1 MKFTYR
7 TSPNYRQPRSTKQI
21 MAELSFG
28 LLIVACFSFY
38 FNFTVHGSAYGMKV
52 LSMLATSI
60 IVAYVTEIVWALM
73 MKKNIKEHISSS
85 FPIVTAVIFAM
96 TCPIGTPLY
105 VIGVGSFFAIF
116 FGKLIFGGFGN
127 NIFNPAGVGRAV
139 VFAAFSGK
147 TVPYLADA
155 AGKALTGSGIIADA
169 ITSVTPTTYMAG
181 QLGWVV
187 ENELLGARLL
197 EKFGGLGNM
206 LLGFYQGGIG
216 ETFSLAIILVGIFLA
231 IRKVID
237 WRVPVF
243 YVGTVFVLSTIVGM
257 AHGTGMWYPV
267 FSILTGGLLFGA
279 VFMATD
285 PVTNPTHPVGRILY
299 GVGCGILTVLI
310 RIKANLPEGVLYSIL
325 IMNMVSPLIDSVMAG
340 SQIKNFKKNVS
351 IVGVTAIVGAVLV
364 GAVGSAVA
372 AKDPRVLV
380 KGEGDT
386 LQWRANIIDAT
397 KNGDEVT
404 YTVWADGFMS
414 KDAKAI
420 SKGTPNVFDVTVNE
434 ATKTIAK
441 VEVIA
446 LGDTPGI
453 SNKIESPVFL
463 EQYEGQ
469 SIVGVSEAEIL
480 EDVVTGATNSAKS
493 SARAVQ
499 EVMTMYSN
507 KTEIVSEDA
516 SEIKVRVTYDGYY
529 RYYGLKHEGET
540 ESKQNTVVFTFDAA
554 TQALK
559 AWEVEE
565 WGDSVGMDK
574 QAAKKI
580 VTPYIERN
588 ATIDDVFTDD
598 VVSSA
603 TFSQTTTSTAVK
615 SAMLEIA
622 GRK

>member
-60 IVAYVTEIVWALM
+60 IVAYVTEIIWALM

-169 ITSVTPTTYMAG
+169 ITSVTPTTYMAS

-364 GAVGSAVA
+364 GAVGNAVA
-372 AKDPRVLV
+372 AKDPRVFAL
-380 KGEGDT
+380 GAGNEA

-397 KNGDEVT
+397 KKGDEVT

-414 KDAKAI
+414 SSDKEAQ
-420 SKGTPNVFDVTVNE
+420 PNIFDVTVNE

-441 VEVIA
+441 VEVVS

-453 SNKIESPVFL
+453 ATKVENPVFL
-463 EQYEGQ
+463 AQYEG
-469 SIVGVSEAEIL
+469 VALKDFRRVEVL
-480 EDVVTGATNSAKS
+480 EDVVTGATNTVRS
-493 SARAVQ
+493 SARAVR
-499 EVMTMYSN
+499 EVVNMYN
-507 KTEIVSEDA
+507 NTTEIVSEDA

-529 RYYGLKHEGET
+529 KAYGLTHPNET
-540 ESKQNTVVFTFDAA
+540 ETKANTVVFTFDA
-554 TQALK
+554 TTHALK

-565 WGDSVGMDK
+565 WGDSTGMDK

-580 VTPYIERN
+580 VNPYIERN
-588 ATIDDVFTDD
+588 ATVDDVFVDD
-598 VVSSA
+598 AVSGS
-603 TFSQTTTSTAVK
+603 TFSQTATSTAVK

>member
-28 LLIVACFSFY
+28 LLIIACFSFY
-38 FNFTVHGSAYGMKV
+38 FNFTVHGSAYGIKV
-52 LSMLATSI
+52 LTMLLTSI
-60 IVAYVTEIVWALM
+60 VVAYVTEIVWALM
-73 MKKNIKEHISSS
+73 MKKNIKEHLSSS
-85 FPIVTAVIFAM
+85 FPLVTAVIFAM

-155 AGKALTGSGIIADA
+155 AGKALKGSGIIADA
-169 ITSVTPTTYMAG
+169 ITTATPTAYMAN

-187 ENELLGARLL
+187 ENEILAGRLL

-243 YVGTVFVLSTIVGM
+243 YVGTVFVLSTIIGV
-257 AHGTGMWYPV
+257 AHGSGMWYPV

-325 IMNMVSPLIDSVMAG
+325 IMNMVSPLIDSAMSG

-351 IVGVTAIVGAVLV
+351 IVGVTALVGAVLV
-364 GAVGSAVA
+364 GAVGNAVE
-372 AKDPRVLV
+372 AKDPRVFV
-380 KGEGDT
+380 NGNT
-386 LQWRANIIDAT
+386 LDIMQWRANIIDAQ
-397 KNGDEVT
+397 KVGSDVA

-414 KDAKAI
+414 SSD
-420 SKGTPNVFDVTVNE
+420 SSNEPNVFKVYVNE
-434 ATKTIAK
+434 SNKTISK
-441 VEVIA
+441 LEVVS
-446 LGDTPGI
+446 LGDSVGI
-453 SNKIESPVFL
+453 ADKVKNPKFL
-463 EQYEGQ
+463 AQYEG
-469 SIVGVSEAEIL
+469 IEIEDFDRIEVL
-480 EDVVTGATNSAKS
+480 DDVVTGATNTVKS
-493 SARAVQ
+493 TVRAVR
-499 EVMTMYSN
+499 EVVNMYEN
-507 KTEIVSEDA
+507 KTEVISTTDEG
-516 SEIKVRVTYDGYY
+516 IKVRVTYDGYY
-529 RYYGLKHEGET
+529 RAFGLTHKDET
-540 ESKQNTVVFTFDAA
+540 VSKQNTVVFTFDAA
-554 TQALK
+554 TKAIT

-565 WGDSVGMDK
+565 WGDSSGMDK
-574 QAAKKI
+574 RANKAI
-580 VTPYIERN
+580 ITPYIERG
-588 ATIDDVFTDD
+588 ATIDNVFVDD
-598 VVSSA
+598 AVSTA
-603 TFSQTTTSTAVK
+603 TYSETTTSTAVK